1 MKEFERICVIGQGY
15 IGLPTSA
22 ILAQAGFKV
31 LGVDINER
39 IVNTINKGQVHISE
53 PDLDGLVQK
62 MVSSGKLTASTKP
75 EQADAFIIAV
85 PTPIRDDTRP
95 DLTYV
100 FDAAR
105 LIAPVL
111 REGNLVILE
120 STVPVGTTEKMADI
134 LADLRPDLTFPQQAG
149 EAAQVNV
156 AFSPERVLPGRILT
170 ELIHN
175 DRSIGGLTKRCSFA
189 AAEIYKRFVRG
200 QIVLTDVRV
209 AEMVKLSENAFRDVN
224 LAFANELG
232 MICEKLGID
241 VWRVISTANRH
252 PRVKILS
259 PGPGVG
265 GHCIPV
271 DPYFIIHSAPDQSIL
286 LKAARQVNEAKPN
299 TVLDRVLKAIEGVP
313 NPVVACLGLA
323 FKADVDDLRNSPAL
337 AIAERIAKEKATV
350 LAVEPNI
357 EGLPKSLA
365 AFDVKLTD
373 TFTAIDRADVIVLLV
388 DHRQF
393 RYIDRNSLSKK
404 KVIDT
409 RGLWADRPA
418 TLQ

>member
-39 IVNTINKGQVHISE
+39 VVNTINKGQVHISE

-85 PTPIRDDTRP
+85 PTPILDDTRP

-120 STVPVGTTEKMADI
+120 STVPIGTTEKMADI

-149 EAAQVNV
+149 EAAKVNV

-175 DRSIGGLTKRCSFA
+175 DRSIGGLTKRCSLA

-271 DPYFIIHSAPDQSIL
+271 DPYFIIHSAPDQSTL

-313 NPVVACLGLA
+313 KPVVACLGLA